1 MHAYVYTYMHTNNH
15 IYILQVGITVGVS
28 VGIGLVML
36 LGGELFEAGAA
47 RQIRGT
53 MSHLV
58 YQEGIVNP
66 LIFFPH

>member
-1 MHAYVYTYMHTNNH
+1 M
-15 IYILQVGITVGVS
+15 LQVGMTVAVS
-28 VGIGLVML
+28 VGIAVVML

-53 MSHLV
+53 MSNLV
-58 YQEGIVNP
+58 YQEGIINP